1 MINIG
6 ENCILISREA
16 PVSFWQALQLVWF
29 VQIFLHAESKASAV
43 SFGRLDQYIWPFYS
57 RDVMNGTLTPEF
69 ALELIECF
77 YIKASE
83 GDESQNLIV
92 GGMDACGNNV
102 ENELS
107 LLYLRAAREVQLRQP
122 SLSVRIAPDN
132 RMLSGRKHLN

>member
-1 MINIG
+1 
-6 ENCILISREA
+6 
-16 PVSFWQALQLVWF
+16 
-29 VQIFLHAESKASAV
+29 
-43 SFGRLDQYIWPFYS
+43 
-57 RDVMNGTLTPEF
+57 MNGTLTPEF